1 MATERHLLKKAGP
14 IYRGSDWEP
23 LFGHKKDV
31 KVSALTGNSSK
42 AGAKKP
48 WPLLNESGQVQIIF
62 RCPLDCY
69 SEA

>member
-31 KVSALTGNSSK
+31 KVSALTGNSSN

-48 WPLLNESGQVQIIF
+48 
-62 RCPLDCY
+62 
-69 SEA
+69 